1 MLTDSDIQ
9 LMLSFKNGDER
20 AFQQLF
26 DKYKRRVVNFC
37 YRYCGHR
44 AVAEDLSQ
52 ETFIR
57 VYRAAAT
64 YRPKARF
71 STWLFKIATHVCLN
85 EIRKPLYR
93 ARLES
98 IDRDSDEENAPAREI
113 AMEPARSMPDMLL
126 ETRQHH
132 ALVREAMAQLPEQQ
146 RAALLLRT
154 TEEFSYR
161 EIGRQIRCSENRVK
175 TLIHRGRKRMKQ
187 ILGAYWGKN
196 DQESM

>member
-20 AFQQLF
+20 AFGQLF
-26 DKYKRRVVNFC
+26 DKYKKRVINFC

-44 AVAEDLSQ
+44 AVAEELAQ
-52 ETFIR
+52 EIFIR
-57 VYRAAAT
+57 VYKAAAT

-71 STWLFKIATHVCLN
+71 STWLFKIATNVCLN
-85 EIRKPLYR
+85 EIRKPVYR

-98 IDRDSDEENAPAREI
+98 IDQAQDEENAAAREI
-113 AMEPARSMPDMLL
+113 AMEPARSAPDMML
-126 ETRQHH
+126 ESRQEQ
-132 ALVREAMAQLPEQQ
+132 ARVRGAMEQLSEQQ

-161 EIGRQIRCSENRVK
+161 EIGRQMGCSENRVK

-187 ILGAYWGKN
+187 ILGGILGEK
-196 DQESM
+196 

>member
-26 DKYKRRVVNFC
+26 DKYKKRVINFC

-44 AVAEDLSQ
+44 AVAEELAQ
-52 ETFIR
+52 EIFIR
-57 VYRAAAT
+57 VYKAAAA
-64 YRPKARF
+64 YRPRARF
-71 STWLFKIATHVCLN
+71 STWLFKIATNVCLN
-85 EIRKPLYR
+85 EIRKPVYR
-93 ARLES
+93 AKLES
-98 IDRDSDEENAPAREI
+98 IDRVPDGENAPSREI

-126 ETRQHH
+126 ESHQEQAR
-132 ALVREAMAQLPEQQ
+132 VREAMDQLSEQQ

-161 EIGRQIRCSENRVK
+161 EIGRQMGCSENRVK

-187 ILGAYWGKN
+187 ILGGILG
-196 DQESM
+196 E